1 MLEEKNNFLNIPTIE
16 STYIIFKNNND
27 IIDNKIPLHTNI
39 LISNENTIDKLF
51 LQNTNIINII
61 KGRDFKINEKI
72 YMVQRYLHNELNLS
86 YKDIINIEIL
96 YSQELEETKS
106 IFKYPI
112 EEKSIDF
119 KSTIL
124 DTFIDCD
131 LDLNNNT
138 NKMYILVMISSD
150 PNRKIIGELVNRY
163 LFIENRE
170 NEEYN
175 ESLQPRP
182 FRELENMSYNYL
194 FSYISRR
201 IEEIDE
207 QREIDLN
214 IIRDSFINRLNR
226 TNVHNYTYRHYNSI
240 NNEIL
245 NEESHNERFNEES
258 HNERLYNE
266 RLNEI
271 LNEESYNERFNERPN
286 NQRTNLLMDN
296 LFNLLVYVNPD
307 SINVENI
314 EHLFEPVRVTI
325 DEKDMAIFLTSFK
338 YNEILQP
345 EELKNIK
352 VKDQTICSIC
362 ISNYENEEMVS
373 YLNTCNHLF
382 HTTCINKWLTDFNHK
397 CPVCRL
403 SANPVK
409 ND

>member
-16 STYIIFKNNND
+16 STYIIFKKNND

-96 YSQELEETKS
+96 YSQELEEIKS

-124 DTFIDCD
+124 DTFIDCN

-175 ESLQPRP
+175 ESLQPIP
-182 FRELENMSYNYL
+182 FTLLENMPYNQHNIQYNYL

-226 TNVHNYTYRHYNSI
+226 TNVHNYMYRHSNSI

-245 NEESHNERFNEES
+245 NEE
-258 HNERLYNE
+258 
-266 RLNEI
+266 LNSE
-271 LNEESYNERFNERPN
+271 
-286 NQRTNLLMDN
+286 RTNLLMDN
-296 LFNLLVYVNPD
+296 LFSLLVYVNPD
-307 SINVENI
+307 SINIENI

-345 EELKNIK
+345 KELKNIK

-362 ISNYENEEMVS
+362 LSNYENEEMVS